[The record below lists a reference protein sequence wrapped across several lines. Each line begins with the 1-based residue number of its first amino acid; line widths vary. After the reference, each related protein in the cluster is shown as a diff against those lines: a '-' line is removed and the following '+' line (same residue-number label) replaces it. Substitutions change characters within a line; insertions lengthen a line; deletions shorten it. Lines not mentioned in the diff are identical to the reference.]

1 MAHDLAEAKDALVS
15 VAFFVSLADEKRG
28 ANMGCKNEIGQER
41 TDNDIS
47 Y

>member
-1 MAHDLAEAKDALVS
+1 MRAIALVS
-15 VAFFVSLADEKRG
+15 VAFFVLLANEKR
-28 ANMGCKNEIGQER
+28 ANMGCKNEIGRER